1 MSYHYSYL
9 KKLTCI
15 NMDLPSVHSYANFKK
30 ITKRNQEIENIQ
42 QEKCFTS
49 KDLIQQ
55 MFFLPEKD
63 NNMDLPSVHSY
74 ANFKKITKKN
84 QEIENIHQEK
94 SFTSKDLIQQ
104 IFFLPERDNNMK
116 FKYDTELSI
125 VHTYGI
131 CNTGFKGNQ
140 YIFRQEIH
148 NPKDQ
153 NKPPIFFLLSDSQNK
168 IQTEMDKGIA
178 GTHHRQE
185 KLAKMMS
192 TR

>member
-1 MSYHYSYL
+1 
-9 KKLTCI
+9 
-15 NMDLPSVHSYANFKK
+15 MDLPSVHSYANFKK
-30 ITKRNQEIENIQ
+30 ITKRNQEKENIQ
-42 QEKCFTS
+42 
-49 KDLIQQ
+49 
-55 MFFLPEKD
+55 
-63 NNMDLPSVHSY
+63 
-74 ANFKKITKKN
+74 
-84 QEIENIHQEK
+84 QEK

-104 IFFLPERDNNMK
+104 MFFLPERDNNMK

-131 CNTGFKGNQ
+131 CNTGIKGNQ
-140 YIFRQEIH
+140 DIFRQEIP